1 MIESEFWMMLGRIAS
16 REENGDE
23 FSEIITGMIN
33 MLDATDNEDF
43 FGTEGWRRDF
53 GWES

>member
-23 FSEIITGMIN
+23 FSEIIIGMIN